1 MATISKGLPRY
12 GKLALKLAGGAP
24 AQMFYYSQQRGQ
36 FTTSGASQRQ
46 ILPVGAILVELAA
59 EEAAFYRFVTVSGN
73 ATQDA
78 NSHYFPA
85 GVQQVPVDIDS
96 GTGEPFT
103 HIAVIQQSTAGLF
116 QWAELH

>member
-1 MATISKGLPRY
+1 MAISKGLPRY
-12 GKLALKLAGGAP
+12 GKLALKLAGGEP

-46 ILPVGAILVELAA
+46 ILPSGAILVELAA
-59 EEAAFYRFVTVSGN
+59 EEATFYRFVDVAGN

-85 GVQQVPVDIDS
+85 GVQQVPVDIDVA
-96 GTGEPFT
+96 TGEPFT